1 MLSKN
6 ETNNTRGDLL
16 TASSTDVVQST
27 SQLTSANPR
36 PCHIVCNTPDK
47 QLYSVASAICRYLY
61 RYSCFVLFCCA
72 HPANRI
78 YTVTYLYSR
87 GWDRRGASHGSCKGL
102 PAKRSRAPS
111 SLSRGRGVFCCIG
124 SRRRFDG
131 GWLTRTRSLERTSL
145 QWADCS
151 TRPRHRYRYGDA
163 ALGID

>member
-111 SLSRGRGVFCCIG
+111 SLSRGRGGLLLYWESSAV
-124 SRRRFDG
+124 RRRLAYSHARLGANKSSG
-131 GWLTRTRSLERTSL
+131 G
-145 QWADCS
+145 
-151 TRPRHRYRYGDA
+151 
-163 ALGID
+163 